1 MGKIHVVTDSGSDL
15 PQEVREQFGIHVVPL
30 SIQFGDDIYLDG
42 IDMQIDEFY
51 RRLRS
56 GDVLPST
63 CQPSPADF
71 VKLYESLAEP
81 GDSIISVH
89 LSSKLSGTYQSAVL
103 ASTMLPDL
111 DITVL
116 DSQSASFGIA
126 LAAIAAAEAV
136 KAGKEKDAVIASAQQ
151 VIDTLAV
158 YFMVDTLEF
167 LKRNGRIGRASAMVG
182 TLLNIKPILTLEDGV
197 VTPFEKVRGRAKSIK
212 RIVDAV
218 GEYQRKTP
226 EKKLRLGITHSDALA
241 DAEALSKT
249 IQEQVPVQDLFIAPI
264 GPTIG
269 VHVGPGTL
277 ALLFYAVD

>member
-42 IDMQIDEFY
+42 IDMQVDEFY

-197 VTPFEKVRGRAKSIK
+197 VTPFEKIRGRAKSIK

-226 EKKLRLGITHSDALA
+226 EKKTTAGNYPFRRFSGCGS
-241 DAEALSKT
+241 
-249 IQEQVPVQDLFIAPI
+249 F
-264 GPTIG
+264 G
-269 VHVGPGTL
+269 
-277 ALLFYAVD
+277 